1 MKKTGKITAV
11 VAVLT
16 IVVLLAGIGYY
27 TYQSN
32 HPSYL
37 QLYLGGGSRG
47 DDYYVEHIGISYSTR
62 YNIPLSTTLEENIL
76 TLSDWNDEVVT
87 ELIAGDYIAP
97 SNVTVYETI
106 KNNKTTYTYTGYVTT
121 QNGETIEYL
130 NEKTFDFVLPVTE
143 NKIAE

>member
-1 MKKTGKITAV
+1 M
-11 VAVLT
+11 
-16 IVVLLAGIGYY
+16 
-27 TYQSN
+27 
-32 HPSYL
+32 
-37 QLYLGGGSRG
+37 
-47 DDYYVEHIGISYSTR
+47 
-62 YNIPLSTTLEENIL
+62 
-76 TLSDWNDEVVT
+76 SDWNDEVVT